1 QYHPSIIPRN
11 YRKYLYHA
19 YLAYMEANGY
29 RNVLSLKMFGL
40 GLPVMLKEYGLN
52 YEKRHTKQGIQTNLT
67 LKEES
72 YGDWLPKCDDPATT

>member
-1 QYHPSIIPRN
+1 MGNASIIPRN

-40 GLPVMLKEYGLN
+40 GLPVMLKEYGLDSEAP
-52 YEKRHTKQGIQTNLT
+52 YQT
-67 LKEES
+67 
-72 YGDWLPKCDDPATT
+72 GDTDQPDAERGKLRRLAAKM